1 MKALKILLVDDNNN
15 FRNSALRF
23 INSNLRFE
31 ILMWASSGEEA
42 IERVNSNDIGVD
54 LIIMDI
60 SMDGINGLEAAKRIR
75 AVNKTVK
82 IILLTISDNLEYK
95 DMAINVGADDFISKF
110 EFTDMLIPTV
120 NKIFEGRLN

>member
-42 IERVNSNDIGVD
+42 INKVDSNNVD
-54 LIIMDI
+54 LVIMDI
-60 SMDGINGLEAAKRIR
+60 SMEGINGLEAAKRIR
-75 AVNKTVK
+75 EVNKKVK
-82 IILLTISDNLEYK
+82 IILLTIADNWEYK
-95 DMAINVGADDFISKF
+95 DKALNAGADDFISKF
-110 EFTDMLIPTV
+110 EFTDLLIPTV

>member
-1 MKALKILLVDDNNN
+1 MKALKILLVDDNNH

-42 IERVNSNDIGVD
+42 IKKIDTSEVD

-60 SMDGINGLEAAKRIR
+60 SMQGINGLEAARRIR
-75 AVNKTVK
+75 EINKEVK

-95 DMAINVGADDFISKF
+95 DRALNVGADDFISKF
-110 EFTDMLIPTV
+110 EFTDLLIPTV

>member
-42 IERVNSNDIGVD
+42 IERVNSNNVGVD

-75 AVNKTVK
+75 AINKTVK

-110 EFTDMLIPTV
+110 EFTDMLVPTV

>member
-42 IERVNSNDIGVD
+42 INKIDSNNVD
-54 LIIMDI
+54 LVIMDI
-60 SMDGINGLEAAKRIR
+60 AMEGINGLEAAKKIR
-75 AVNKTVK
+75 EVNKTVK
-82 IILLTISDNLEYK
+82 IILLTIADNYEYK
-95 DMAINVGADDFISKF
+95 NQAKIAGADDFISKF
-110 EFTDMLIPTV
+110 EFTDLLIPTV

>member
-1 MKALKILLVDDNNN
+1 MKALKILLVDDNSH

-42 IERVNSNDIGVD
+42 IKKIDTNEVD

-60 SMDGINGLEAAKRIR
+60 SMQGINGLEAARRIR
-75 AVNKTVK
+75 EINKHVK

-95 DMAINVGADDFISKF
+95 DRALNVGADDFISKF
-110 EFTDMLIPTV
+110 EFTDLLIPTV